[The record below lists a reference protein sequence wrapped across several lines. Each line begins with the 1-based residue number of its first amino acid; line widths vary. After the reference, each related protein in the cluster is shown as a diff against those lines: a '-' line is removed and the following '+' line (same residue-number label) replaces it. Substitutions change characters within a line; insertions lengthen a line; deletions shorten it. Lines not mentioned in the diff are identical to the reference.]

1 MTQRRRRGREPK
13 KEPKKEQKK
22 AKAKENIQR
31 EEDRPVIVESRE
43 NIEDDKVEVPSDIAP
58 PPPAFDNHTRPMKEE
73 VTKLYC
79 LLNIVEKEEYII
91 LQWSQGRASQEAL
104 RV

>member
-1 MTQRRRRGREPK
+1 M
-13 KEPKKEQKK
+13 
-22 AKAKENIQR
+22 
-31 EEDRPVIVESRE
+31 ESRE

-91 LQWSQGRASQEAL
+91 LQWSQGRASQEVL
-104 RV
+104 RVTAHVL

>member
-1 MTQRRRRGREPK
+1 M
-13 KEPKKEQKK
+13 
-22 AKAKENIQR
+22 
-31 EEDRPVIVESRE
+31 ESRE

-79 LLNIVEKEEYII
+79 LLFPPSKEKNNIVEKEEYII